1 MLPDGSMNAY
11 PVPRP
16 LSKEEI
22 QSTVQDYATATHNAI
37 EIAGVTPP
45 QLLFQAL
52 QCDAMILFMQ
62 EDDVMGVARFID
74 ACLERVYISGSPPM
88 GDRASDQP

>member
-22 QSTVQDYATATHNAI
+22 QSTVQDYATAAHNAI
-37 EIAGVTPP
+37 EIAGAIPP
-45 QLLFQAL
+45 QLLLQAR
-52 QCDAMILFMQ
+52 QG
-62 EDDVMGVARFID
+62 DVIFSSCGRME
-74 ACLERVYISGSPPM
+74 LRVMLGLLTH
-88 GDRASDQP
+88 A